1 VSLRVA
7 VTCGKPSGAA
17 RYADALREL
26 GLEPVTVA
34 PPEQRS
40 LAQIR
45 VDGLMLGGGTD
56 IDAALYGQER
66 ARESDPPDQ
75 ARDRMEARLLRDAL
89 RQDFP
94 VFGVCRGMQFLNVYH
109 GGTLVQHLKN
119 SAIHTVRTGDRSSP
133 AHTVLVKPGTRLE
146 RIIGAGRCL
155 VNSRHHQGVERV
167 PGRLVVAA
175 RSPDGVV
182 EALER
187 HDRSFVLGVQ
197 WHPEDQL
204 NDRRQRGMFEAF
216 REAVEKRTGS

>member
-1 VSLRVA
+1 MSLRVA

-17 RYADALREL
+17 RYADALREM
-26 GLEPVTVA
+26 GFEPVTVA

-94 VFGVCRGMQFLNVYH
+94 VFGV
-109 GGTLVQHLKN
+109 
-119 SAIHTVRTGDRSSP
+119 
-133 AHTVLVKPGTRLE
+133 
-146 RIIGAGRCL
+146 
-155 VNSRHHQGVERV
+155 
-167 PGRLVVAA
+167 
-175 RSPDGVV
+175 
-182 EALER
+182 
-187 HDRSFVLGVQ
+187 
-197 WHPEDQL
+197 
-204 NDRRQRGMFEAF
+204 
-216 REAVEKRTGS
+216 